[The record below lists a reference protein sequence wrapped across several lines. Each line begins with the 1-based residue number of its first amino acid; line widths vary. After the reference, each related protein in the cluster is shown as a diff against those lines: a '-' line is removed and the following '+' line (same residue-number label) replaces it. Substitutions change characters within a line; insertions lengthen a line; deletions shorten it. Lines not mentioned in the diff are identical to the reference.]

1 MSRLAAAIIS
11 SNQTHPNRVSCY
23 QTSGAVFPKQFCY
36 YDLYVSSALSS
47 VVFILLWEEGKWQ
60 LFRSLLLLCL
70 CFTAHRHFWSHFW
83 RGQLHYPH
91 CSWVSLLSS
100 LPVLTSHSFASNWHL
115 PFLNQ
120 RKGENGRINYCM
132 TTLHKKNVAGR
143 EDRTRDRP
151 HIRRTCIRTSYRTRL
166 SLFVTIF
173 CGFIFVL
180 FVLCGKDKFCIIPG
194 SICVCFSD
202 THSRRKWANA
212 GCL

>member
-11 SNQTHPNRVSCY
+11 YNQTQQNRVSCY

-47 VVFILLWEEGKWQ
+47 VVFILLWEERKWQ
-60 LFRSLLLLCL
+60 LFRPSPFVVFVFYGPSTLSRSIRARSVTLSTLFMGKPPRQFTSTYFTFFRQKLTPTCILLES
-70 CFTAHRHFWSHFW
+70 A
-83 RGQLHYPH
+83 
-91 CSWVSLLSS
+91 
-100 LPVLTSHSFASNWHL
+100 
-115 PFLNQ
+115 
-120 RKGENGRINYCM
+120 EGREWPYKLM
-132 TTLHKKNVAGR
+132 HDQSPQKNVAGR

-202 THSRRKWANA
+202 THSRRK
-212 GCL
+212 